1 MTGDGGFQM
10 MYLLTL
16 GWPWF
21 AGALALGALVGFFTF
36 THTGE
41 RAGGWI
47 VGLGVLALAAGGA
60 VSVSEIFNGRDAALF
75 DIGYMAAIAY
85 AAGLP
90 LGGFVKSFGGA
101 KPGQAPA
108 IETPEPTPEPAPLPA
123 ETLAEAAPLDAA
135 PELVPVVP
143 DPVAAL
149 APAPPR
155 AKPLPGV
162 SPETLLGGPRDGAP
176 DDLARIKGIG
186 PKSLEKLNALGVF
199 HYDQIA
205 AWNLDNAKWIG
216 AAIGAPGR
224 VERDKWIQQARV
236 LAGAGA
242 EQK

>member
-21 AGALALGALVGFFTF
+21 AGALALGALVGYFTF
-36 THTGE
+36 RG
-41 RAGGWI
+41 AVGWI
-47 VGLGVLALAAGGA
+47 VGLCVLVLGAGAAL
-60 VSVSEIFNGRDAALF
+60 SVAEVFDGRDAALF
-75 DIGYMAAIAY
+75 DIGYLAVVAY

-90 LGGFVKSFGGA
+90 IGGFMKNFGGT
-101 KPGQAPA
+101 QAEPESIIESPA
-108 IETPEPTPEPAPLPA
+108 PELIAVSAEPPAEAPSLQAGPEPAP
-123 ETLAEAAPLDAA
+123 
-135 PELVPVVP
+135 VVP
-143 DPVAAL
+143 EPAPAPP
-149 APAPPR
+149 PAPPR

-162 SPETLLGGPRDGAP
+162 SPETLGSPRDGAP

-224 VERDKWIQQARV
+224 VERDKWIQQARA
-236 LAGAGA
+236 LAGAEA
-242 EQK
+242 ERE